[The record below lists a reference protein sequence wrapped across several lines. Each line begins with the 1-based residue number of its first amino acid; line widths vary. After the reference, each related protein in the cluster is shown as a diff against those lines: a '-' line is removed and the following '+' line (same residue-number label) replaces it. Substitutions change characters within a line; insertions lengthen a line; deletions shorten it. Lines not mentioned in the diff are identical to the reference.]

1 MNSLSAGG
9 SLPIKLPTVASN
21 TLDRGELNA
30 QLTSVLG
37 NAKIPMPNFT
47 GGQASASLQLTKK
60 QTESYEKYDKVK
72 KDLEKAQDEIF
83 DLKKAYYNAKK
94 DLPAGDPGIET
105 ARDALYAKEE
115 QLVAIR
121 KELQTLATTA

>member
-1 MNSLSAGG
+1 M
-9 SLPIKLPTVASN
+9 
-21 TLDRGELNA
+21 
-30 QLTSVLG
+30 
-37 NAKIPMPNFT
+37 
-47 GGQASASLQLTKK
+47 
-60 QTESYEKYDKVK
+60 
-72 KDLEKAQDEIF
+72 F

-94 DLPAGDPGIET
+94 DLPAGDPGIDT